1 MKFPDIIGSSD
12 KKFRNYRYKTN
23 VSGNYSP
30 KSKATGTAV
39 AKYSKVTAAKGKLRQ
54 IGQKI
59 AGSTTAQQRF
69 LGKTL
74 PKALFKVGKLAYKNP
89 VIALGVGLAPGIV
102 SAMGKQKG
110 ISFAGTRQ
118 YNKKGRKIT

>member
-23 VSGNYSP
+23 VSGKYSP

-39 AKYSKVTAAKGKLRQ
+39 AKYDKLTAAKGKLRQ
-54 IGQKI
+54 IAGKATGEQK
-59 AGSTTAQQRF
+59 F

-74 PKALFKVGKLAYKNP
+74 PKALFKVGKFAFTNP
-89 VIALGVGLAPGIV
+89 VTALSIGLAPGIV

>member
-54 IGQKI
+54 MAGKVTAEQK
-59 AGSTTAQQRF
+59 F

-74 PKALFKVGKLAYKNP
+74 PKALFKVGKFAVTNPITTTGLFLAGGQLKK
-89 VIALGVGLAPGIV
+89 LGQA
-102 SAMGKQKG
+102 K
-110 ISFAGTRQ
+110 SFNYPQSRQ
-118 YNKKGRKIT
+118 FNRKGRKIT